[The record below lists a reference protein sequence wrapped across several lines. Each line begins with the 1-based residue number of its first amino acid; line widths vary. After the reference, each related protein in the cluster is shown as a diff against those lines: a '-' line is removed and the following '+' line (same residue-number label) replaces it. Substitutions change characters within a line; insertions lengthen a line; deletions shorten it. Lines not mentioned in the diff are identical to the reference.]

1 MITKL
6 LRRIYKEKIAIDAE
20 RISVLRGAVGEQRT
34 REIVEEVVFH
44 MMERIDLLD
53 RAIDAG
59 DAVEACALAKRM
71 AAMSEELGLV
81 DVTRVA
87 GDLNLCVGRGDR
99 TAAAAVSAR
108 LGRLSDSSIVH
119 LINYADRTAL

>member
-6 LRRIYKEKIAIDAE
+6 LRRIYKEKIAIDVE
-20 RISVLRGAVGEQRT
+20 RISVLRGVAGEQRT

-44 MMERIDLLD
+44 MMERIDLLES
-53 RAIDAG
+53 AIEAG

-71 AAMSEELGLV
+71 TAMSEQLGLV
-81 DVTRVA
+81 DFTRVA
-87 GDLNLCVGRGDR
+87 GDLALCLDRGDR

-108 LGRLSDSSIVH
+108 LGRLSESSIVY

>member
-6 LRRIYKEKIAIDAE
+6 LKRIYKENIAIDAE
-20 RISVLRGAVGEQRT
+20 RISILRGAVGEQRT

-44 MMERIDLLD
+44 MMERIDLMD
-53 RAIDAG
+53 RAIEAG

-71 AAMSEELGLV
+71 ASMSEQLGLV

-87 GDLNLCVGRGDR
+87 RDLNLCLDRGDR

-108 LGRLSDSSIVH
+108 LGRLSDSSIIY